1 MQAEFEI
8 NPTQQEIFNAIE
20 NKLIMNYGVENET
33 VQMESLF
40 KSDFG
45 LDSLDIVEIVVDMEK
60 KFDISIPDSNMY
72 DVLTIKDFVELID
85 SLI

>member
-1 MQAEFEI
+1 
-8 NPTQQEIFNAIE
+8 
-20 NKLIMNYGVENET
+20 MNYGVETET
-33 VQMESLF
+33 VKMESLF

>member
-8 NPTQQEIFNAIE
+8 NPSQQEIFNAIE
-20 NKLIMNYGVENET
+20 NKLIMNYGVETET

>member
-8 NPTQQEIFNAIE
+8 NPSQQEIFNAIE
-20 NKLIMNYGVENET
+20 NKLIMNYGVETET

-72 DVLTIKDFVELID
+72 DVITIKDFVELID